1 MSKNAKILIIVALIV
16 AFSAIVFGVYYRYFQ
31 FNQQDVK
38 DYINEEVKK
47 YPTNKQAGVYKIIV
61 DGVENILGDRELVN
75 QCIEKSKMYN
85 TPKEMELVHAA
96 VMQARNYGYLEII

>member
-1 MSKNAKILIIVALIV
+1 MSKTVKILIIAALIV

-38 DYINEEVKK
+38 DYINEEVNN
-47 YPTNKQAGVYKIIV
+47 YPSDKQAGVYKIIV
-61 DGVENILGDRELVN
+61 DGVENILSDRELVS

-96 VMQARNYGYLEII
+96 VMQARNYGYLEY

>member
-1 MSKNAKILIIVALIV
+1 MSKTVKILIIAALII

-38 DYINEEVKK
+38 DYINEEVNK
-47 YPTNKQAGVYKIIV
+47 YPADKQAGVYKIIV
-61 DGVENILGDRELVN
+61 DGVDDILGDKQLIS
-75 QCIEKSKMYN
+75 QTLEKSKMYK

-96 VMQARNYGYLEII
+96 VMQARNYGYLEY

>member
-1 MSKNAKILIIVALIV
+1 MSKTIKTLIIAALIV

-38 DYINEEVKK
+38 DYINEEVSK
-47 YPTNKQAGVYKIIV
+47 YDSEKQAGVYKIIV
-61 DGVENILGDRELVN
+61 DGVDNILSDKELVS
-75 QCIEKSKMYN
+75 QCLEKAKMYG

-96 VMQARNYGYLEII
+96 VMQARNYGYLEY

>member
-1 MSKNAKILIIVALIV
+1 MSKTVKILIVAALIV

-38 DYINEEVKK
+38 DYINEEVEK
-47 YPTNKQAGVYKIIV
+47 YPSDKQAGVYKIIV
-61 DGVENILGDRELVN
+61 DGVENILGDKELTS
-75 QCIEKSKMYN
+75 QTIEKAKLYG

-96 VMQARNYGYLEII
+96 VMQARNYGYLEY